1 MPARRATDMT
11 DLPQHP
17 RRQRQRL
24 EAISRRIL
32 PWLIRADLEQTSR
45 SLRME
50 IETLNELVNSVVQ
63 SGHANALRWDHLDNH
78 LVRMSNDLT
87 AMIGSHLAENAASHD
102 LLREQIGHAEAVLG
116 RLTRSGAP
124 LLGGVALQRN
134 ALHTTLAWFPTWSA
148 LAPLDVEPLV
158 SVVIPTRN
166 RRSLLE
172 TALASL
178 ARQTYTN
185 WEAVVV
191 NDGSTDDTGV
201 FLRTL
206 SEHDSRIRVIE
217 ATGVGPGGA
226 RQLGLEQADGDV
238 IAYLDDDNLM
248 SDGWLRAVV
257 EVFGRQPELN
267 AVYGAQ
273 LREVDAT
280 EPWLLLE
287 PFDELRL
294 LEGNFIDI
302 GAFAH
307 RPIGGVAHRPDV
319 RGLEDWD
326 FILAVS
332 ETHTPVPL
340 PVIASVYL
348 TRAGGRRTLVP
359 DQYEVEEFVRSSAV
373 RKRLAD
379 TEFVERAIRAIADG
393 DPLSNDESADAV
405 TGRDVEM
412 LLNTVRSISQRR
424 AGPIW
429 ILEWGTSQSSETIRR
444 ALPDFDVHWLS
455 VRHSVHDLDESVDS
469 SDTDKSTARFD
480 ASTADANRIRKAALG
495 SPLTEIW
502 FAVDPSSDAEQYDLL
517 PAQLG
522 IEFDVILIDG
532 PAQRERLR
540 HARDT
545 ISSTGLVLLHG
556 QDPSWHDTR
565 VDEFESWCPIG
576 DAFWVGSVVDT
587 DFTDVVPFRALL
599 RGVRRTRLHVG
610 EAATP
615 LQGDGG
621 TCD

>member
-11 DLPQHP
+11 DLPEHQRRP
-17 RRQRQRL
+17 RHRL
-24 EAISRRIL
+24 EAISRRVL
-32 PWLIRADLEQTSR
+32 PWAIRADLDQTAR
-45 SLRME
+45 SLRTE

-63 SGHANALRWDHLDNH
+63 SGHANAIRWDHLDQH

-102 LLREQIGHAEAVLG
+102 LLREQIGHAESVLG
-116 RLTRSGAP
+116 GLTRSVAP
-124 LLGGVALQRN
+124 LLGGVAVQRN
-134 ALHTTLAWFPTWSA
+134 ALHSALAWYPTWSA
-148 LAPLDVEPLV
+148 LAPLEVEPLV
-158 SVVIPTRN
+158 SVVVPTRN
-166 RRSLLE
+166 RRLLLE

-191 NDGSTDDTGV
+191 NDGSTDDTGE

-206 SEHDSRIRVIE
+206 SVRDGRFRLIE
-217 ATGVGPGGA
+217 ADGRGCGGA
-226 RQLGLEQADGDV
+226 RQYGLEQVRGEV
-238 IAYLDDDNLM
+238 ITYLDDDNLM

-257 EVFGRQPELN
+257 EVLGRQPEVR

-273 LREVDAT
+273 LREVDAA

-294 LEGNFIDI
+294 LEGNFVDI

-307 RPIGGVAHRPDV
+307 RPIDGLSHRSDIQ
-319 RGLEDWD
+319 GLEDWD
-326 FILAVS
+326 FVLSVS
-332 ETHTPVPL
+332 ELHTPIPL
-340 PVIASVYL
+340 PVIASIYL
-348 TRAGGRRTLVP
+348 TRAYGRMTIGS
-359 DQYEVEEFVRSSAV
+359 DHSADEELVRSSAV

-379 TEFVERAIRAIADG
+379 TEFVERALRSIAQD
-393 DPLSNDESADAV
+393 DPVSDAGSSDLIATV
-405 TGRDVEM
+405 DVEM
-412 LLNTVRSISQRR
+412 LLNVVRSISQRR
-424 AGPIW
+424 DGPIW
-429 ILEWGTSQSSETIRR
+429 ILEWGTSQRSETIRR
-444 ALPDFDVHWLS
+444 ALPDFDVHWLR
-455 VRHSVHDLDESVDS
+455 VRRPVDDLDDSVDS
-469 SDTDKSTARFD
+469 SDTDRSARRFD
-480 ASTADANRIRKAALG
+480 ASTTDANRVREAVMG
-495 SPLTEIW
+495 SPLTEVW
-502 FAVDPSSDAEQYDLL
+502 FANDPSSDSERYVLL

-532 PAQRERLR
+532 PAQRERVR

-556 QDPSWHDTR
+556 PDPSWHHTH
-565 VDEFESWCPIG
+565 VDEFESWSPIG
-576 DAFWVGSVVDT
+576 DAFWAGSTVET

-599 RGVRRTRLHVG
+599 RGIRRTRLHVD

>member
-1 MPARRATDMT
+1 MT
-11 DLPQHP
+11 DLPEPARRP
-17 RRQRQRL
+17 RKRL
-24 EAISRRIL
+24 EAISRRLL
-32 PWLIRADLEQTSR
+32 PWARRADLDHTARLLQADIDK
-45 SLRME
+45 LDA
-50 IETLNELVNSVVQ
+50 LVNSVVQ
-63 SGHANALRWDHLDNH
+63 SGHVNTLRWDHLDTH
-78 LVRMSNDLT
+78 LVQMSNDLT

-102 LLREQIGHAEAVLG
+102 LLREQIGHAEAGLG
-116 RLTRSGAP
+116 GLTRSVAP
-124 LLGGVALQRN
+124 LLDAVSVQRN
-134 ALHTTLAWFPTWSA
+134 ALHSALTWFPTWSA
-148 LAPLDVEPLV
+148 LAPLDIEPLV
-158 SVVIPTRN
+158 SVIVPTRN

-191 NDGSTDDTGV
+191 DDGSTDDTSV

-217 ATGVGPGGA
+217 ATGIGPGGA
-226 RQLGLEQADGDV
+226 RQSGLEQAQGDV

-257 EVFGRQPELN
+257 EVLGRQHELH

-273 LREVDAT
+273 LREVDAA

-326 FILAVS
+326 FILAVA
-332 ETHTPVPL
+332 ETHTPVAL
-340 PVIASVYL
+340 PVIASIYL
-348 TRAGGRRTLVP
+348 TGAGGRRTLAP
-359 DQYEVEEFVRSSAV
+359 EQNEVEEFIRSSAV
-373 RKRLAD
+373 RRRLAD
-379 TEFVERAIRAIADG
+379 AEFVERAIRSIVDD
-393 DPLSNDESADAV
+393 DPLSNEPADVV

-412 LLNTVRSISQRR
+412 LLNTLRSISQRR
-424 AGPIW
+424 DGPIW
-429 ILEWGTSQSSETIRR
+429 MLEWGASQSSETIRR
-444 ALPDFDVHWLS
+444 ALSDFDVHWLS
-455 VRHSVHDLDESVDS
+455 VRHSVVDLGHSVDS
-469 SDTDKSTARFD
+469 SGTETS
-480 ASTADANRIRKAALG
+480 ASR
-495 SPLTEIW
+495 
-502 FAVDPSSDAEQYDLL
+502 VD
-517 PAQLG
+517 G
-522 IEFDVILIDG
+522 IVFDVILIDG
-532 PAQRERLR
+532 PAQRERVR
-540 HARDT
+540 HAREF

-556 QDPSWHDTR
+556 PDRSWHHTD
-565 VDEFESWCPIG
+565 VDEFESWSPIG
-576 DAFWVGSVVDT
+576 DAYWVGSTAET

-599 RGVRRTRLHVG
+599 RGMRRTGLHAG

-615 LQGDGG
+615 LRGDGG